1 MKKLLIAL
9 ALILALSLV
18 FVACTKDE
26 NDDVADSGSE
36 TESVVESGE
45 NNTTESGDDDQSD
58 TSDTSEPEDNTPPT
72 NDDGSVNLPKVDF

>member
-18 FVACTKDE
+18 FVACSDDK
-26 NDDVADSGSE
+26 NDGVDSDSE
-36 TESVVESGE
+36 IESVVESSE
-45 NNTTESGDDDQSD
+45 NNTTDSGDNDQSD